1 VIFYILD
8 NNKKGFLTMS
18 SLMTCL
24 PLKFNINLTINQ
36 HDKFFNYLDRDSDNL
51 ITYDDFLLF
60 FETQYS
66 SKLFEDQH
74 VELYELMNRMQDNFL
89 IFINSN
95 EIDLKNLF
103 EKYDNSKG
111 FLIMDEML
119 FLYREVLNIKLN
131 QNDGKLLFELIFNI
145 KKTKNFSYREFIIFL
160 NVLGINTKLFTD
172 VNIFCLT
179 NLLN

>member
-1 VIFYILD
+1 
-8 NNKKGFLTMS
+8 
-18 SLMTCL
+18 MTCL